1 VRAPLPLLSAIG
13 FLIAAGMVAAQAT
26 WLAAVAAIILVGV
39 ALLLLAD
46 RDAELSARFVDEL
59 LDDVEAVSAWPIL
72 GERR

>member
-1 VRAPLPLLSAIG
+1 MRAPLPLLSAIG

>member
-1 VRAPLPLLSAIG
+1 VRAPIPLLSAIG